1 MDLTSKLLR
10 VFLVEKQLRGLQTR
24 LRSAERFHSDQSAQ
38 LQQLDTKRT
47 SLESQLRQIT
57 AVAADQEG
65 EVKRLDE
72 KMAVIREQ
80 MNSAQTNKEYKAFLT
95 EMNTYKAERDRLET
109 GALEQMAKA
118 EELRKQVAELAAQRG
133 EREQVQKVAAGE
145 KTQRA
150 DEIKD
155 RVEELKAQR
164 KAAAA
169 EVPPDAL
176 KKLELLI
183 KQRGDEAMAPI
194 EVQDRKRH
202 EYTCGSCMMSLP
214 VESVSGLM
222 SSGKLTF
229 CVSCQCILYLDEEAA
244 KAMQPAASKR

>member
-1 MDLTSKLLR
+1 MDLTAKLLK
-10 VFLVEKQLRGLQTR
+10 VYLVDKQLRGLQSR
-24 LRSAERFHSDQSAQ
+24 LRAAERFHTDQSTQ
-38 LQQLDTKRT
+38 LQQIDTKKG
-47 SLESQLRQIT
+47 SLESQLRQMQ
-57 AVAADQEG
+57 AVIADNEG
-65 EVKRLDE
+65 EMKRLDE
-72 KMAVIREQ
+72 RMATIREQ
-80 MNSAQTNKEYKAFLT
+80 MNTAQTNKEYKAFLT
-95 EMNTYKAERDRLET
+95 EMNTFKAERDRLET
-109 GALEQMAKA
+109 SALEQLTKA
-118 EELRKQVAELAAQRG
+118 EELKKQVTELSGQRE

-155 RVEELKAQR
+155 RVEELKNQR
-164 KAAAA
+164 KLATAD
-169 EVPPDAL
+169 VPPDVLA
-176 KKLELLI
+176 KLELLI